1 MKAMRY
7 TRPGPA
13 REVLE
18 PCKLPLPEPGPGE
31 LRIRVRASGVNPSD
45 VKSRARRALPGG
57 FIVPHSDGAGVVDA
71 TGPGVPGLRAGQR
84 VWFCNAQWQREL
96 GSAAEFVVLPEAL
109 VHPLP
114 EAVDFEVGACLGI
127 PALTAWEAVHGG
139 PTPLAGHTVL
149 VQGGAG
155 AVGQAAIQLA
165 RAAGARVLSTVS
177 SPAKAELA
185 RWAGAD
191 AVLDYRHEDLAER
204 VRALTAGR
212 GVDRIIEI
220 NLAANAPQYPA
231 LLARGGE
238 VCVVGSDDWQRPL
251 PLADYLVHGLSLR
264 FFIVYELEAARRRRA
279 MGEIHAALESGAL
292 RHLPPQRFRLD
303 QIATA
308 HEAVEQGLGSGQV
321 VLSLAD

>member
-18 PCKLPLPEPGPGE
+18 PCELPLPEPGPGE

-45 VKSRARRALPGG
+45 VKSRARRAPAGA
-57 FIVPHSDGAGVVDA
+57 FVVPHSDGAGVVDA
-71 TGPGVPGLRAGQR
+71 IGPDVRGLQPGER
-84 VWFCNAQWQREL
+84 VWFCNAQWQRPA
-96 GSAAEFVVLPEAL
+96 GSAAEFVVLPETL
-109 VHPLP
+109 VARLP
-114 EAVDFEVGACLGI
+114 AAIAFEEGACLGI
-127 PALTAWEAVHGG
+127 PALTAWEAVQGG
-139 PTPLAGHTVL
+139 PAPVAGRTVL

-165 RAAGARVLSTVS
+165 RAAGARVLTTVS

-191 AVLDYRHEDLAER
+191 AVLDYRHEDLAAR
-204 VRALTAGR
+204 VRELTHGR

-220 NLAANAPQYPA
+220 NLAANAAQYPA
-231 LLARGGE
+231 VLARGGE

-264 FFIVYELEAARRRRA
+264 FFIVYELEAARRQRA
-279 MGEIHAALESGAL
+279 MTEINAALERGAL
-292 RHLPPQRFRLD
+292 RHLPPQRFALGA
-303 QIATA
+303 IAAA
-308 HEAVEQGLGSGQV
+308 HEAVEQGQGTGQV
-321 VLSLAD
+321 VLSL